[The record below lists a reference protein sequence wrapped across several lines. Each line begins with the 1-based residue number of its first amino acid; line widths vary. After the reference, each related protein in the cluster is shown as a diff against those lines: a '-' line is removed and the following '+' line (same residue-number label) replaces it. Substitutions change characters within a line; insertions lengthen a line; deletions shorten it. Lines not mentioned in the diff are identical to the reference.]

1 MSSGSSKPP
10 KAPDPQVVIDA
21 QTRAN
26 RVNQVGPYGTSRYST
41 DENGN
46 ATQTS
51 ELSPELQA
59 IYARVLGMAGDKPEQ
74 AQAYH
79 APQGFDQLTNAVGS
93 RVGQRYGLDSSAA
106 KPTQQPMQKPMQ
118 TGGQGQNQSSQ
129 AANASMMASMFNRQ
143 PGG

>member
-26 RVNQVGPYGTSRYST
+26 RVNQVGPYGTSTFST
-41 DENGN
+41 DANGN

-59 IYARVLGMAGDKPEQ
+59 VYQRLLGQVEKEPEMAQ
-74 AQAYH
+74 QYH
-79 APQGFDQLTNAVGS
+79 APQGFDQLTSAVGS
-93 RVGQRYGLDSSAA
+93 RVGQRYGLDST

-118 TGGQGQNQSSQ
+118 MGAQSNRSSQ
-129 AANASMMASMFNRQ
+129 SANNNALASMSQRQ
-143 PGG
+143 AGG

>member
-26 RVNQVGPYGTSRYST
+26 RVNQVGPYGTSTFST
-41 DENGN
+41 DANGN

-59 IYARVLGMAGDKPEQ
+59 VYQRLLGQVEKEPEMAQ
-74 AQAYH
+74 QYH
-79 APQGFDQLTNAVGS
+79 APQGFDQLTSAVGS

-118 TGGQGQNQSSQ
+118 MGGQPNRSSQ
-129 AANASMMASMFNRQ
+129 SANTNAMASMFQRQ